1 VIESHSSVVVRTFV
15 RVVTP
20 LMQLFALYV
29 LFFGHDSPG
38 GGFQAGVI
46 LAASYILIALAFGRE
61 ALDRRVDERRCLA
74 LAAAGVLLYL
84 GTGLAAML
92 YGGSF
97 FDYGALPVGET
108 AARARYYGILFVETG
123 VGLAVAATLV
133 VVFCRLADREPP
145 E

>member
-38 GGFQAGVI
+38 GGFQAGVM
-46 LAASYILIALAFGRE
+46 LAGSYILVALAFGRE

-84 GTGLAAML
+84 GTGVAGML
-92 YGGSF
+92 SGGTF

-108 AARARYYGILFVETG
+108 VARARYYGILFVETG
-123 VGLAVAATLV
+123 VGLGVAGTLI

-145 E
+145 D

>member
-38 GGFQAGVI
+38 GGFQAGVM
-46 LAASYILIALAFGRE
+46 LAGSYILVALAFGRE

-84 GTGLAAML
+84 GTGLAGML

-108 AARARYYGILFVETG
+108 VARARYYGILLVETG
-123 VGLAVAATLV
+123 VGLGVAATLV